1 MFTTDD
7 IKDFNDIVTDMVSE
21 IGECTQRTIKR
32 DNTVEISLDRGSRH
46 LGLIEMVACP
56 DYNHQNRYNEARIK
70 SVVIR
75 GYRFIDRHNNYRLVK
90 SKINEKNFE

>member
-7 IKDFNDIVTDMVSE
+7 IRDMNDIVTDMVNE
-21 IGECTQRTIKR
+21 IGECTQRTVTR
-32 DNTVEISLDRGSRH
+32 ENTIEISLDRGSRH

-56 DYNHQNRYNEARIK
+56 DYNHQNRYNEPMIK
-70 SVVIR
+70 AIVIR

-90 SKINEKNFE
+90 SKINERFFE

>member
-7 IKDFNDIVTDMVSE
+7 VKDFNDIVTDMVSE
-21 IGECTQRTIKR
+21 IGDCTQRTITR
-32 DNTVEISLDRGSRH
+32 DNTVEISLDRGSKH

-70 SVVIR
+70 AVAIR

-90 SKINEKNFE
+90 SKINERFFE

>member
-1 MFTTDD
+1 MFTTHD
-7 IKDFNDIVTDMVSE
+7 IRDFNDIVTDMVSE
-21 IGECTQRTIKR
+21 IGECTQRTITR

-56 DYNHQNRYNEARIK
+56 DYNAQNRYGEARIK
-70 SVVIR
+70 AIAIR

-90 SKINEKNFE
+90 EKINERFFE